1 MNKKEVFL
9 LSIGVFL
16 TVVYWLIADIYHTS
30 TEDKIESKINMPQV
44 YQYKISKEL
53 LETLKNKTE

>member
-1 MNKKEVFL
+1 MNRKEVLL

-16 TVVYWLIADIYHTS
+16 TVIYWLIADIYHTS
-30 TEDKIESKINMPQV
+30 KEDKIKSRLSIPKV
-44 YQYKISKEL
+44 YQYKISKDL

>member
-1 MNKKEVFL
+1 MNRKEVLL
-9 LSIGVFL
+9 LSVGVFL
-16 TVVYWLIADIYHTS
+16 TVVAWLIADIYHAS
-30 TEDKIESKINMPQV
+30 TEDKIKSRISLPQV

>member
-1 MNKKEVFL
+1 MNKKEILL

-16 TVVYWLIADIYHTS
+16 TVVTWLVADIYHTS
-30 TEDKIESKINMPQV
+30 TEDKIKSSINIPQIS
-44 YQYKISKEL
+44 QYKVSKDL

>member
-1 MNKKEVFL
+1 MNRKEVLL

-16 TVVYWLIADIYHTS
+16 TVICWLIADIYHAS
-30 TEDKIESKINMPQV
+30 TEDKIKSRITFPEV

-53 LETLKNKTE
+53 LETLKNKIE

>member
-1 MNKKEVFL
+1 MKRKEIFL

-16 TVVYWLIADIYHTS
+16 TVICWLIADIYHVS
-30 TEDKIESKINMPQV
+30 TEDKIKSKITLPQV
-44 YQYKISKEL
+44 NQYKISKEL

>member
-1 MNKKEVFL
+1 MNKKEVLL

-16 TVVYWLIADIYHTS
+16 TVICWLIADIYHAS
-30 TEDKIESKINMPQV
+30 TEDRIKSKISIPQV
-44 YQYKISKEL
+44 YRLEISKKL